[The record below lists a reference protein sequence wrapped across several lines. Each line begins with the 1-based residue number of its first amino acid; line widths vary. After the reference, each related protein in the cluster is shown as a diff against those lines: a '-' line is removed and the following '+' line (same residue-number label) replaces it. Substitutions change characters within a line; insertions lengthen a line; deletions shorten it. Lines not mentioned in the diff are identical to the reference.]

1 MMLQKKKSKNN
12 HPYGILIIG
21 GSGCGK
27 TSALLNLMIHK
38 ICFDKIYFYPK
49 DPYEAKY
56 QFLINKC
63 EGVGLKE
70 YSGSKSF
77 IEHLN
82 DTDDIYKNSAEY
94 KPGKE
99 HQILIVFDDVYDC

>member
-1 MMLQKKKSKNN
+1 
-12 HPYGILIIG
+12 
-21 GSGCGK
+21 
-27 TSALLNLMIHK
+27 MIHK

-63 EGVGLKE
+63 EGVGLKK

-82 DTDDIYKNSAEY
+82 DTDDIYENSAEY

-99 HQILIVFDDVYDC
+99 HKILIVFDDVYDCWYT